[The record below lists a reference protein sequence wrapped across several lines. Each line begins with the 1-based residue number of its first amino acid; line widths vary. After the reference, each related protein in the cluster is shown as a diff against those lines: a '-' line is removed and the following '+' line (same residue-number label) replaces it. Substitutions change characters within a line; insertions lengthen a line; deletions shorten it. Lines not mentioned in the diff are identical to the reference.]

1 MIYVLERCMKRTGL
15 LCGVE
20 TRKKAS
26 AEVSK
31 RGDGDLSLQR
41 K

>member
-1 MIYVLERCMKRTGL
+1 MIYILERCMKRTGL

-20 TRKKAS
+20 TSRKAS
-26 AEVSK
+26 AEFSR